1 MAFAGNRSIRA
12 KVISP
17 ETIVMSPEILDK
29 SPEILLKSACNISR
43 MRRNKRGN
51 CVTYLVL

>member
-1 MAFAGNRSIRA
+1 MAFAGNRSICA

-17 ETIVMSPEILDK
+17 ETRVMSPEILDK

-51 CVTYLVL
+51 CVTYLVP

>member
-12 KVISP
+12 KVISH
-17 ETIVMSPEILDK
+17 ETRVM
-29 SPEILLKSACNISR
+29 SPEILLKSECNISR

-51 CVTYLVL
+51 FVTYLVL

>member
-1 MAFAGNRSIRA
+1 MAFAGNRSICA

-17 ETIVMSPEILDK
+17 ETRVMA
-29 SPEILLKSACNISR
+29 PEILLKSECNISR